1 MARHIS
7 APAAEPPS
15 LRPYSLQELL
25 CGARS
30 LEATMRILKLI
41 VGACLLLSLSVPSLR
56 LPELLSRRPRDCVTH
71 SRPLKNAA
79 VRNNRLSLPDRLVR
93 LLCALAVAMVTT
105 FHVCDAL
112 DGKVVELVSV
122 SDKTN
127 GDIGKKPVGN
137 LAAVEKC
144 HVCAVAY
151 VPQMAK
157 VDLPDSII
165 RIVPNGAELGLSTF
179 DQPIIG
185 PPPRA

>member
-1 MARHIS
+1 
-7 APAAEPPS
+7 
-15 LRPYSLQELL
+15 
-25 CGARS
+25 
-30 LEATMRILKLI
+30 
-41 VGACLLLSLSVPSLR
+41 
-56 LPELLSRRPRDCVTH
+56 
-71 SRPLKNAA
+71 